1 MLSTIILDINSW
13 FEDSIRKAFGR
24 QSTVQSACN
33 TTTLNKYTIQ
43 RPTNNPSSYF
53 ATLTGLGELHLKLQ
67 QGDGPDHEVVHNAA
81 ELLSGISPYVQDS
94 DGVFTSLASTVSRG
108 EGTPVTI
115 LRQDS

>member
-1 MLSTIILDINSW
+1 
-13 FEDSIRKAFGR
+13 
-24 QSTVQSACN
+24 VQSACN
-33 TTTLNKYTIQ
+33 ATTTEHLILNKHNIQ
-43 RPTNNPSSYF
+43 RPTINNPSSYS

-67 QGDGPDHEVVHNAA
+67 LGGEPDSELVHNAA